1 MQRYDYLIL
10 GSGISGLSIA
20 LLAREHGTVLIL
32 TKGRIDD
39 CNTLYAQGGIAAAI
53 GEGDS
58 PGLHLKD
65 TLEAGA
71 GLCDPGAV
79 EALTHEGP
87 HRLTDLIH
95 QGVPFDTLHGEIT
108 LAREGAH
115 SAPRV
120 VHAGGDAT
128 GMHIELTLAQAV
140 RDAGMRVLEYTY
152 VGRILVEDGAAVGV
166 EAVNSQTG
174 EAETFLGRFVVLAT
188 GGAGRIYSNTT
199 NPEVATG
206 DGVALAFRAGAQ
218 VMDMEF
224 YQFHPTALR
233 LAGAPTFLISEAM
246 RGEGATLRNLEGR
259 PFMQEYHP
267 LGDLAARDVV
277 ARAIVTEMDRTG
289 ADHLLLDATQLPAER
304 TKGRF
309 PSIYR
314 FCLQHGLDITQSPIP
329 VAPAAHYMM
338 GGVKTNTW
346 GETTLRGLYAA
357 GEVACCGVHGA
368 NRLASNSLLDALVF
382 GSRVVQ
388 RSAGSDAQDQERPET
403 LIKVGAGELCPV
415 APEPSLE
422 ALQVL
427 MGHDVGIVRN
437 ENRLRHAARVLYT
450 WSTRMAPPTDR
461 PSHELS
467 NLVLLGRLMAEA
479 ALARKESRGAHF
491 RGDYP
496 EPSSQWLTHIV
507 LSQSA

>member
-1 MQRYDYLIL
+1 
-10 GSGISGLSIA
+10 
-20 LLAREHGTVLIL
+20 
-32 TKGRIDD
+32 
-39 CNTLYAQGGIAAAI
+39 
-53 GEGDS
+53 
-58 PGLHLKD
+58 
-65 TLEAGA
+65 
-71 GLCDPGAV
+71 
-79 EALTHEGP
+79 
-87 HRLTDLIH
+87 
-95 QGVPFDTLHGEIT
+95 
-108 LAREGAH
+108 
-115 SAPRV
+115 
-120 VHAGGDAT
+120 
-128 GMHIELTLAQAV
+128 
-140 RDAGMRVLEYTY
+140 
-152 VGRILVEDGAAVGV
+152 
-166 EAVNSQTG
+166 
-174 EAETFLGRFVVLAT
+174 
-188 GGAGRIYSNTT
+188 
-199 NPEVATG
+199 
-206 DGVALAFRAGAQ
+206 
-218 VMDMEF
+218 
-224 YQFHPTALR
+224 
-233 LAGAPTFLISEAM
+233 
-246 RGEGATLRNLEGR
+246 
-259 PFMQEYHP
+259 MQEYHP

-403 LIKVGAGELCPV
+403 LIKVGAGELCPG

-461 PSHELS
+461 PSHGAIQPGLAGQ
-467 NLVLLGRLMAEA
+467 VDGRGGPG
-479 ALARKESRGAHF
+479 S
-491 RGDYP
+491 
-496 EPSSQWLTHIV
+496 
-507 LSQSA
+507 